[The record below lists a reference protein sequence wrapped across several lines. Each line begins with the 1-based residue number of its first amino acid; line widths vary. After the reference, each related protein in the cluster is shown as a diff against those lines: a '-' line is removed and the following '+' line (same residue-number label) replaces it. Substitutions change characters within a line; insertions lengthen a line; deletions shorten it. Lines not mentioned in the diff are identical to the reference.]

1 MDRLEHKL
9 GREGL
14 RARVRTVAS
23 SQAKA
28 RGKENLAA
36 RSPRLSQEAVTKNR
50 VSGVSSRS
58 PLRTNDQES
67 EAEIIPP
74 AAGKQIPRTPV
85 ATQQP
90 QQFIPKGKQEPQL
103 LRSGGSFICV

>member
-28 RGKENLAA
+28 RGKENFA
-36 RSPRLSQEAVTKNR
+36 RSPRLSQVSQEAAVAAKKR
-50 VSGVSSRS
+50 VSRS
-58 PLRTNDQES
+58 PLPLRSNVQES

-85 ATQQP
+85 TTQQP
-90 QQFIPKGKQEPQL
+90 QQFIPKGKLYL
-103 LRSGGSFICV
+103 LCT

>member
-28 RGKENLAA
+28 RGKENFA
-36 RSPRLSQEAVTKNR
+36 RSPRLSQEAAVTAKKR
-50 VSGVSSRS
+50 VSRS
-58 PLRTNDQES
+58 PLPLRSNAQES

-85 ATQQP
+85 TTQQP
-90 QQFIPKGKQEPQL
+90 QQFIPKGKLYL
-103 LRSGGSFICV
+103 LCT